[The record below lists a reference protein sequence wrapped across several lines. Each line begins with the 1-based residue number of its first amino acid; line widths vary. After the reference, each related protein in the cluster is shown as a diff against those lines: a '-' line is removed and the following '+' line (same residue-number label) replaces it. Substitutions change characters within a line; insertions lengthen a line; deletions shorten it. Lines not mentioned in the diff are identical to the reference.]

1 MSTVI
6 VVNRIDCCV
15 NRINGFKVSVGNNG
29 DKVGANT
36 ECGGRSVAKGGP
48 NIIQCPTMLRG
59 RYVFV
64 YMPELMHTTMALL
77 EVEVYRRRM
86 TE

>member
-1 MSTVI
+1 VSTVI

-15 NRINGFKVSVGNNG
+15 RRINGFKVSVGNNG
-29 DKVGANT
+29 AKAGANT

-64 YMPELMHTTMALL
+64 YMPELRLTTMTLL

>member
-1 MSTVI
+1 MI
-6 VVNRIDCCV
+6 VVNRIDCCAT
-15 NRINGFKVSVGNNG
+15 RTNGFKVSVGNNG
-29 DKVGANT
+29 NKAGANT
-36 ECGGRSVAKGGP
+36 ECGGRSVAKRGP
-48 NIIQCPTMLRG
+48 NIIQCRTMLRG

-64 YMPELMHTTMALL
+64 YMPEKRHTVMALL